1 MVAGAVAVLAGAAG
15 AWTATRVLGGQSPL
29 TTLNVTTAGVPVTT
43 HSDSVGFTVPVP
55 QNWTEYRNDPVTGEP
70 SVSFASPEGSE
81 ELTVARTAST
91 IVTDIPGSAV
101 QLSYAAG
108 ERVSWRRVLPADAGV
123 WTVTLTVRRSPAG
136 AASEQLFDVLADGFT
151 TTNA

>member
-1 MVAGAVAVLAGAAG
+1 M
-15 AWTATRVLGGQSPL
+15 
-29 TTLNVTTAGVPVTT
+29 TTAGVPVTI
-43 HSDSVGFTVPVP
+43 HSDPLGFTVPVP

-81 ELTVARTAST
+81 ELTVARAASTAEAVDAARTAST
-91 IVTDIPGSAV
+91 VVTDIPSSAV

-123 WTVTLTVRRSPAG
+123 WTVTLTVRRSPTG